1 MKTHN
6 LFIAAGVVAATFAA
20 GSAVAAPNHGGSNYT
35 HVYQTQ
41 HVQPAPRPAAH
52 HGGGHH
58 SGHHGGGHHSGHH
71 GGAHTVVVTQ
81 PHHHHHHHHSHTAGN
96 IILATALLV
105 SAFM

>member
-6 LFIAAGVVAATFAA
+6 LFIAAGVVAAALMA
-20 GSAVAAPNHGGSNYT
+20 GASANAAPLHGGSHYT

-41 HVQPAPRPAAH
+41 HSQPAPRQAAHHGSGHHHSH
-52 HGGGHH
+52 HGGGH
-58 SGHHGGGHHSGHH
+58 
-71 GGAHTVVVTQ
+71 AVVVTH
-81 PHHHHHHHHSHTAGN
+81 PHHHHHHHHNHTAGN

>member
-6 LFIAAGVVAATFAA
+6 LLIAAGVVAATFTA
-20 GSAVAAPNHGGSNYT
+20 GSAVAAPNHGGSNYS

-41 HVQPAPRPAAH
+41 HVQTMPRPGYQHNGGHHHSH
-52 HGGGHH
+52 HGGG
-58 SGHHGGGHHSGHH
+58 
-71 GGAHTVVVTQ
+71 HTVVVTQ
-81 PHHHHHHHHSHTAGN
+81 PHHHHHHNHTAGN

>member
-1 MKTHN
+1 MKSKN
-6 LFIAAGVVAATFAA
+6 LFIAAGVVAATLMA
-20 GSAVAAPNHGGSNYT
+20 GSANAAPNHGGSNYT

-58 SGHHGGGHHSGHH
+58 SGHHSGG
-71 GGAHTVVVTQ
+71 HTVVVTQ
-81 PHHHHHHHHSHTAGN
+81 PHHHHHHHHHGTNAGN
-96 IILATALLV
+96 IILATAILI

>member
-1 MKTHN
+1 MKSHN
-6 LFIAAGVVAATFAA
+6 LFIAAGVVAATLMA
-20 GSAVAAPNHGGSNYT
+20 GSAANAAPTHGGSHYT

-52 HGGGHH
+52 HGGHHH
-58 SGHHGGGHHSGHH
+58 SHHGGGH
-71 GGAHTVVVTQ
+71 TVAVTHQ
-81 PHHHHHHHHSHTAGN
+81 PHHHHHHNHTAGN